1 MMASWY
7 CPLPFKSLSSDPMG
21 NWNLCCEAEKSG
33 MSVYD
38 TSPTDF
44 LKSDYMN
51 NVKKGFNSPDPSK
64 TQEILDA
71 CKPCFDK
78 ENAGLQSKRQNEL
91 VRYAEKDR
99 LDFFEVKLIGNIC
112 NFKCVSCGPNSSSS
126 LAEEQGVQDDYKKY
140 HVLPDIFWN
149 DFDEISKKFTV
160 MNFSGGE
167 PFMSPTVKTILK
179 RAITSGQSKNMRIM
193 FNTNGYPKPERI
205 DELLKHF
212 KTVQLAVSIDA
223 YGKRNEVIRRGSDW
237 EELDD
242 RVFEYAAIARRNH
255 RFSLSINPVISILN
269 VGYMD
274 ELNEWFQQYKQFAN
288 HNDLL
293 QGLNFVQIPKQMNP
307 CYMPRKIKDLYK
319 RKPHH
324 KALDEI
330 YDNRRTDVS
339 DEIFSAQLRDIS
351 SQSNWTIDWK
361 TYYPEFMPYL
371 DIPPAEINKINMTDI
386 T

>member
-1 MMASWY
+1 MMAGWY
-7 CPLPFKSLSSDPMG
+7 CPLPFKSLSSDPSG
-21 NWNLCCEAEKSG
+21 NWTLCCEAEKSG

-51 NVKKGFNSPDPSK
+51 KIKKGFNSPDPSK

-99 LDFFEVKLIGNIC
+99 SDFFEVKLIGNIC
-112 NFKCVSCGPNSSSS
+112 NFKCISCSPEASSS
-126 LAEEQGVQDDYKKY
+126 LAEEMGVQDDYKKY
-140 HVLPDIFWN
+140 HVLPDMFWD
-149 DFDEISKKFTV
+149 DFDEISKKFPM

-167 PFMSPTVKTILK
+167 PFMSPTVKAILK
-179 RAITSGQSKNMRIM
+179 RAIASGQSKNMRIM

-242 RVFEYAAIARRNH
+242 RVFGYAAIARRNQ
-255 RFSLSINPVISILN
+255 RFALSINPVISVLN
-269 VGYMD
+269 IGYMD
-274 ELNEWFQQYKQFAN
+274 ELEDWFKQYNRFTNQEDVLF
-288 HNDLL
+288 
-293 QGLNFVQIPKQMNP
+293 GLNFVQWPSTMNP
-307 CYMPRKIKDLYK
+307 SNMPRKIKDLYK
-319 RKPHH
+319 SKPHH

-330 YDNRRTDVS
+330 YDNRRTDIS
-339 DEIFSAQLRDIS
+339 DEVFSEHLREMS
-351 SQSNWTIDWK
+351 RLSNWTIDWK

-371 DIPPAEINKINMTDI
+371 DIPPAPINKINMRDI